1 MELMTRL
8 DRVEQSLA
16 QLADAQART
25 EQALAQLVAL
35 QARAEQERTA
45 AERGLAAAQQ
55 RTEQRLEELA
65 AAQQRTEQR
74 LEELA
79 SSQRELVAA
88 QQRTEQRLE
97 ELAAAQQRTEQRLEE
112 LAAAQQRTEHELA
125 ALTAAQR
132 ELTAALELTAVRLD
146 ELTTWQRG
154 ERGRREE
161 EAYERQVVRSALLLF
176 QGGEGGTPEH
186 DLVQR
191 RLRSL
196 LAVRPDGGTLPQP
209 QENPLLADLLWWK
222 GDELVVVEIS
232 RVVDASDVERAYRRA
247 QSLRQAGAS
256 ARPMVVGQTWADRYT
271 RGRAAALSVAWWVDD
286 DVSELFIDF
295 RWLPG

>member
-1 MELMTRL
+1 MELTTRL

-25 EQALAQLVAL
+25 EQ
-35 QARAEQERTA
+35 
-45 AERGLAAAQQ
+45 
-55 RTEQRLEELA
+55 ELA
-65 AAQQRTEQR
+65 A
-74 LEELA
+74 
-79 SSQRELVAA
+79 
-88 QQRTEQRLE
+88 
-97 ELAAAQQRTEQRLEE
+97 LAAAQQRTEQRLEE

-132 ELTAALELTAVRLD
+132 ELTAAIELTAVRLD

-154 ERGRREE
+154 ERVRREG
-161 EAYERQVVRSALLLF
+161 EAYGRQVVRSALLLF

-222 GDELVVVEIS
+222 GDELAVVEIS
-232 RVVDASDVERAYRRA
+232 RVVDASDVERACQRA

-286 DVSELFIDF
+286 DVSEQFIDF
-295 RWLPG
+295 RRLPG